1 MYACAGGTGRDG
13 TTVERRNT
21 KTHERTHDGATW
33 TTTTTITLMRAIFD
47 VLFPSSPFGSF
58 SVVLVPPEHAGLDQL
73 PTGRSEATAEM
84 SFILLRAQ
92 VNRIMCVSPAP
103 TNKTFSYWFTSWFV
117 RSFVRSLRNAPRLVD
132 GDEDDRIDS

>member
-33 TTTTTITLMRAIFD
+33 TTTTTTITLMRAIFD

-92 VNRIMCVSPAP
+92 VDQIMCVSPAP

-117 RSFVRSLRNAPRLVD
+117 RSFVRSFVEERATL
-132 GDEDDRIDS
+132 GGW